1 MLVWTLIQCRI
12 FAPVLH
18 ILCVHWQPELLRCF
32 VKPIRC
38 SVHYYACQP
47 FLLPPLVGSGRKRG
61 LAARRSWQLGFLAP
75 PPVAVDIGE
84 ALLFCIARFS
94 FIINYGLSQK
104 LQTGFIL
111 LILALRALRKI
122 SGSSRST
129 LILGSARSFALAHDS
144 VAYMK

>member
-1 MLVWTLIQCRI
+1 MPASGSSYRLSLGVDVRG
-12 FAPVLH
+12 A
-18 ILCVHWQPELLRCF
+18 LL
-32 VKPIRC
+32 
-38 SVHYYACQP
+38 
-47 FLLPPLVGSGRKRG
+47 
-61 LAARRSWQLGFLAP
+61 LAAVGNLSFFLAP

-122 SGSSRST
+122 FGS
-129 LILGSARSFALAHDS
+129 
-144 VAYMK
+144 